1 MVEGE
6 MNEVSEAEMLNAIKA
21 AHVVIKEQCQLQ
33 LDIASKVAKANP
45 KREYSHETHNDEL
58 RKRIHD
64 FSYQRC
70 YDVAKQGLADK
81 HKRAELFGEIKE
93 DFKASMSEE
102 DMEELGFLVGPYF
115 KAAQKEAVRRVVL
128 DEKIRLDGR
137 KTCLLYTSPSPRDAT
152 LSRMPS
158 SA

>member
-1 MVEGE
+1 MKSADMDMMIAGTLDSIVMVEGE
-6 MNEVSEAEMLNAIKA
+6 MNEVSEAEMLEAIKT

-64 FSYQRC
+64 FAYQRC

-81 HKRAELFGEIKE
+81 HKRAE
-93 DFKASMSEE
+93 
-102 DMEELGFLVGPYF
+102 
-115 KAAQKEAVRRVVL
+115 VVWS
-128 DEKIRLDGR
+128 
-137 KTCLLYTSPSPRDAT
+137 C
-152 LSRMPS
+152 
-158 SA
+158 